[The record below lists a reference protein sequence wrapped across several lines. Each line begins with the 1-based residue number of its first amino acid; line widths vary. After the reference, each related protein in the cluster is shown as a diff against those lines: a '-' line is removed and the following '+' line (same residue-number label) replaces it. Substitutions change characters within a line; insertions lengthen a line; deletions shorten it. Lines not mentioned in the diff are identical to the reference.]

1 MKLHICILTY
11 DKSALFL
18 MLDAIFVV
26 RSNKMKEREK
36 KKTSKVNEKKFG
48 DFVEQFSGLE
58 VLFLRFGWWQIPP
71 SSLIPFFSH
80 FRLCSNRALVH
91 ISLPFFVAF
100 SLLRCSFES

>member
-1 MKLHICILTY
+1 
-11 DKSALFL
+11 
-18 MLDAIFVV
+18 MLDAIVVV
-26 RSNKMKEREK
+26 RSNKMRKKNEQGKEK
-36 KKTSKVNEKKFG
+36 KSG